1 MIGAGCV
8 PCSCSG
14 AQGAAVEGEGV
25 TDHKDSALWARLQ
38 LLRVEACDSSSSF
51 FLLLH
56 CEVGPM
62 QYLDDLLGIIG
73 YRLRNPWNDAGSL
86 MTRRTSLQLVLM
98 LQTRRYDL
106 GWNSWLTELCF
117 ANRSVTCCYDNL
129 EFRACC
135 KLYPIM
141 RQTCS
146 YTCAGKLDRSWSVNY
161 SSVQALPQIRFTWMD
176 LQCLSPCL
184 NEKSQIKF
192 SCAASWCNSVKCKTG
207 KCLEFEPCLIFLPP
221 ETPCF
226 WCWLESFQWTSNF
239 IVIKV
244 LVTKYR
250 LLP

>member
-51 FLLLH
+51 FFAFALWSWSYA
-56 CEVGPM
+56 VV
-62 QYLDDLLGIIG
+62 DDLLVITG

-135 KLYPIM
+135 KLYPILK
-141 RQTCS
+141 QTCNGWQWPCVWFI
-146 YTCAGKLDRSWSVNY
+146 YLCW
-161 SSVQALPQIRFTWMD
+161 QIG
-176 LQCLSPCL
+176 L
-184 NEKSQIKF
+184 
-192 SCAASWCNSVKCKTG
+192 
-207 KCLEFEPCLIFLPP
+207 
-221 ETPCF
+221 
-226 WCWLESFQWTSNF
+226 
-239 IVIKV
+239 
-244 LVTKYR
+244 
-250 LLP
+250 